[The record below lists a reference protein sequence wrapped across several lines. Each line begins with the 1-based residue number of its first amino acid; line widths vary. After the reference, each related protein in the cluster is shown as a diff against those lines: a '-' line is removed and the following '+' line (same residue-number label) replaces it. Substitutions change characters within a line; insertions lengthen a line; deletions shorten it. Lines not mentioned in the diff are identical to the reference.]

1 MSPHPARQDP
11 DAAVATHPV
20 QRPQI
25 TARRTLQQM
34 VYRQRVEA
42 LMNQKR
48 RHKVA
53 RAKLF
58 VGCRFARTTQHAT
71 RSTWLSLSG

>member
-1 MSPHPARQDP
+1 MRLHPARKNP
-11 DAAVATHPV
+11 HTAVATHPV

-34 VYRQRVEA
+34 IDRQRVKA

-48 RHKVA
+48 RHRVA

-71 RSTWLSLSG
+71 RNTWLSRSG